1 MSNSKRRKK
10 VRVGF
15 EVEKRI
21 GRWAAKRSVEC
32 RAGKEWLVRA
42 SERMSENSG
51 SDGLERGGVR
61 PIVMGN
67 KEFLRLAE
75 G

>member
-32 RAGKEWLVRA
+32 RAGEEWLVRA

-51 SDGLERGGVR
+51 SDGLEAWRS
-61 PIVMGN
+61 MGQSW
-67 KEFLRLAE
+67 EIRSF
-75 G
+75 

>member
-51 SDGLERGGVR
+51 SDGLESWRS
-61 PIVMGN
+61 MGQSW
-67 KEFLRLAE
+67 EIRSF
-75 G
+75 